1 MPRGMHKSRTLRRVF
16 VKTPSGKNVLHYRKR
31 KPSRAHC
38 GACGAILTTVPR
50 ELPAKMANIP
60 KSKKRPERP
69 YGGLLCTKCLR
80 MMMKER
86 ARSEE

>member
-1 MPRGMHKSRTLRRVF
+1 MPRGMFKSRTLRRVF
-16 VKTPSGKNVLHYRKR
+16 VKTHSGKNKLHYRRR

-38 GACGAILTTVPR
+38 AGCGAILVTVPR
-50 ELPAKMANIP
+50 ELPAGMRNIS

-69 YGGLLCTKCLR
+69 YGGTLCTKCLR
-80 MMMKER
+80 MMMKEK